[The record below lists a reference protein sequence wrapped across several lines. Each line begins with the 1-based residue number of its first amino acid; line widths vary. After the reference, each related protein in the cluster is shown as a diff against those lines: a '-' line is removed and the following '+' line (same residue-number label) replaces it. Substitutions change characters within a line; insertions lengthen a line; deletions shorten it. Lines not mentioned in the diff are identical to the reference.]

1 MFRSKSA
8 LNWPLSKIFLWYNI
22 VINHGYHMMSRP
34 NYEKCVTSA
43 IPKSTIKSIMCR
55 SGTAY
60 IINSSPSRTCLRIA
74 LVRVCLMIQFLLPL
88 FINFIEW
95 NGQLIAWWELWLR
108 FLDWE
113 FPSAMFYIINI
124 FLQTGCQS
132 SLYRPLHN
140 KTLWKKNN
148 QPPT

>member
-1 MFRSKSA
+1 
-8 LNWPLSKIFLWYNI
+8 
-22 VINHGYHMMSRP
+22 
-34 NYEKCVTSA
+34 
-43 IPKSTIKSIMCR
+43 MCR

-88 FINFIEW
+88 FINLIEW

-140 KTLWKKNN
+140 KTLWKKKIINLPHN
-148 QPPT
+148 DKTLSSREKKAILCSIFMPWLSFKTCFARFQKYF